1 MASNTATVE
10 WMVKQLSGAGS
21 VSAKKM
27 FGEYGLYLEE
37 KMVALVCDNRFF
49 VKRTEAGYAYWGE
62 HEEDFPY
69 PGAKP
74 LLVLD
79 EDGMRDKNKLA
90 ELMRLTYEELPAPKK
105 KSAKKVA
112 GLG

>member
-10 WMVKQLSGAGS
+10 WMVKQIAGAGQ
-21 VSAKKM
+21 VCAKKM
-27 FGEYGLYLEE
+27 FGEYGVYLDE
-37 KMVALVCDNRFF
+37 KMVALVCDDRFF
-49 VKRTEAGYAYWGE
+49 VKCTEAGYSYWGE

-79 EDGMRDKNKLA
+79 EEGMREKNKLA
-90 ELMRLTYEELPAPKK
+90 ELMRLTFEHLPEAKK
-105 KSAKKVA
+105 KKGAKQK
-112 GLG
+112 G